1 MSVKARNRH
10 KETATTVFS
19 GTIVNY
25 PLHILVLWLL
35 LDVWQIEDAFWLAT
49 YSTMIMT
56 VFAYIRVY
64 LVRAY
69 FDKQ

>member
-1 MSVKARNRH
+1 MNQKIRNRH

-19 GTIVNY
+19 GTIINY
-25 PLHILVLWLL
+25 PLQIFVIWLL
-35 LDVWQIEDAFWLAT
+35 LDLLNVTDAFWLAT

-64 LVRAY
+64 LVRTY
-69 FDKQ
+69 FDKK